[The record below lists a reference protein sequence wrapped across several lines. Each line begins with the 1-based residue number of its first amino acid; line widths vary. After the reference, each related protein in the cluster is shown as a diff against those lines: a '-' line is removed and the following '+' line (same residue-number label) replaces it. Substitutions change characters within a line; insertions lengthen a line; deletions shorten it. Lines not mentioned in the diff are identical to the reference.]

1 MMKNDFRNFAVNHLG
16 MSSNTLDSYVKFVDA
31 HAGAVSMPQADY
43 LNPYI
48 LEERQL
54 NVTQMDVF
62 SRLMMDRII
71 FLGTQV
77 SDQSANIIQ
86 AQMLYLD
93 SVDPDKDISLY
104 IKSPGGSVYAGLGIY
119 DTMQY
124 VNSDVS
130 TICTGMAASMAA
142 VLLVAGEKGK
152 RYALP
157 HSRVMIHQPLG
168 GIQGQASDIEIT
180 AREIL
185 KLKDELYRVISD
197 HSGMSFEK
205 VAADSDRDYW
215 MIAAEAK
222 EYGMIDKILVNNRK
236 KEA

>member
-1 MMKNDFRNFAVNHLG
+1 MKNDFRNYAVHHLG

-31 HAGAVSMPQADY
+31 NAGAVSMPQADY

-104 IKSPGGSVYAGLGIY
+104 INSPGGSVYAGLGIY

-142 VLLVAGEKGK
+142 VLLVAGQKGK
-152 RYALP
+152 RFALS

-185 KLKDELYRVISD
+185 KLKDELYRIISD
-197 HSGMSFEK
+197 HSGMPFEK

-236 KEA
+236 RED

>member
-1 MMKNDFRNFAVNHLG
+1 MKNDFRNYAVHHLG
-16 MSSNTLDSYVKFVDA
+16 MSSNTLNSYVKFVDA
-31 HAGAVSMPQADY
+31 NAGAVSMPQADY

-104 IKSPGGSVYAGLGIY
+104 INSPGGSVYAGLGIY

-142 VLLVAGEKGK
+142 VLLVAGQKGK
-152 RYALP
+152 RFALP

-185 KLKDELYRVISD
+185 KLKDELYRIISD
-197 HSGMSFEK
+197 HSGMPFEK

-236 KEA
+236 RED